1 MKSKKAIG
9 LLAALL
15 VLTFLSV
22 ALVVHSQHGLSTAL
36 GLFSV
41 LGFAMGTAT
50 INYKYPVSAS
60 IAPTA
65 QQVYGLGVVTAQVNF
80 GDTDISAVVT
90 HNFGLSANELA
101 DLFPIV
107 IIDPTSGGTV
117 FPQFTFTKATNAVT
131 MNKASTSGTGGT
143 FDVTILRP
151 HTNQG
156 GTIGINR

>member
-1 MKSKKAIG
+1 MKFQKAIG

-15 VLTFLSV
+15 VLMFLSV
-22 ALVVHSQHGLSTAL
+22 ALVVHSQHPLSTAMWM
-36 GLFSV
+36 FSA
-41 LGFAMGTAT
+41 LSFAAGTAV

-80 GDTDISAVVT
+80 GDTDASAVVT

-101 DLFPIV
+101 DLFPAVIV
-107 IIDPTSGGTV
+107 DPTASGTT
-117 FPQFTFTKATNAVT
+117 FPQFTFTKAANTVT
-131 MNKASTSGTGGT
+131 INKASTSGTGGL
-143 FDVTILRP
+143 FDVIILRP

-156 GTIGINR
+156 GTIGTTR

>member
-1 MKSKKAIG
+1 MKKAIG

-15 VLTFLSV
+15 VLGFLSV
-22 ALVVHSQHGLSTAL
+22 ALVFHFQHPLSTAMWI
-36 GLFSV
+36 FSA
-41 LGFAMGTAT
+41 LSFAMGTAT

-80 GDTDISAVVT
+80 GDTDVSAVVT

-101 DLFPIV
+101 DLFPVVIV
-107 IIDPTSGGTV
+107 DPTASGTT

-131 MNKASTSGTGGT
+131 IAKASTAGTGGL
-143 FDVTILRP
+143 FDVIILRP

-156 GTIGINR
+156 GTIGTTR

>member
-1 MKSKKAIG
+1 MKKAIG

-15 VLTFLSV
+15 VLGSLSV
-22 ALVVHSQHGLSTAL
+22 ALVVHSQHMSLSTTL
-36 GLFSV
+36 GLFSA

-65 QQVYGLGVVTAQVNF
+65 QQVYGLGIVTAQVNF
-80 GDTDISAVVT
+80 GDTDASAVVT

-101 DLFPIV
+101 DLFPAVIV
-107 IIDPTSGGTV
+107 DPTAGGTT
-117 FPQFTFTKATNAVT
+117 FPQFTYTKATNAVT
-131 MNKASTSGTGGT
+131 INKASTSGTGGT
-143 FDVTILRP
+143 FDVIILRP

-156 GTIGINR
+156 GTIGTTR